1 MPLFYHNQNA
11 KLRESNQYSEHDI
24 KLSCRMKKCCL
35 CLRNGCSFVSSKCE
49 AELACK
55 GGARLMDLPHDG
67 SESRELDMFPIF
79 ELPLVKMKV
88 EEGHRFTTEHVESM
102 EGEMCLVE

>member
-1 MPLFYHNQNA
+1 MGAPSFQA
-11 KLRESNQYSEHDI
+11 SV
-24 KLSCRMKKCCL
+24 KLSLHAK
-35 CLRNGCSFVSSKCE
+35 
-49 AELACK
+49 AE
-55 GGARLMDLPHDG
+55 RLMDLPHDG